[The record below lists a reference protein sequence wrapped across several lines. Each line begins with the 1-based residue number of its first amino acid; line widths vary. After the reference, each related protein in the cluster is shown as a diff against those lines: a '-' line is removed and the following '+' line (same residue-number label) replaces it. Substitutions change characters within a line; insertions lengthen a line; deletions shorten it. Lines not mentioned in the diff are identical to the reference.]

1 MCVPYFDYFAEV
13 GRTQGC
19 KPSYLM
25 LIQQFA
31 FLLVVYGSWFDHV
44 LSLEEHKNDK
54 NILIIFYEEMKKVSP
69 S

>member
-1 MCVPYFDYFAEV
+1 MPTHDLEYSHNSF
-13 GRTQGC
+13 
-19 KPSYLM
+19 
-25 LIQQFA
+25 

-44 LSLEEHKNDK
+44 LSWEEHKNDE